1 MLNHEHLMILMMQ
14 RLNELAGITRPSL
27 IVMGS
32 YRDFLKEEIDINR
45 IMLYRE
51 ECLPSGEIN
60 CLHNENLL
68 SKIKQLEIELS
79 DLEDQL
85 AA

>member
-1 MLNHEHLMILMMQ
+1 MNLPQ
-14 RLNELAGITRPSL
+14 SRDLAL
-27 IVMGS
+27 YVVGS

-45 IMLYRE
+45 IILYRE
-51 ECLPSGEIN
+51 DCLPSGDIT

-79 DLEDQL
+79 DFEDQL

>member
-1 MLNHEHLMILMMQ
+1 MNLPQ
-14 RLNELAGITRPSL
+14 SWDLAFY
-27 IVMGS
+27 VVGS

-45 IMLYRE
+45 LMLYRE
-51 ECLPSGEIN
+51 ECIHPDTRP

-68 SKIKQLEIELS
+68 CKIGELEKELA
-79 DLEDQL
+79 DYKDQL